1 MKRDET
7 VRRSQVLDELD
18 IRVLPD
24 GRKRVFSIK
33 FVTKEGKLYYFPRA
47 FSCGAGRMD
56 QREYR
61 MVGIRPCDC
70 QGNPEGHVTPVVID
84 NILQF
89 DGRRVVFGNEQL

>member
-47 FSCGAGRMD
+47 FSCGAGRMN